1 VLLLSRSCVQVRQ
14 ALANGNVLRFF
25 RLYSSAPLLSRRL
38 MDAAVKQLR
47 YKALCA
53 LVRSHKPTAIALP
66 FLARSLGFTSQEEP
80 AAAAV
85 SAAGLEVALGALTVD
100 SSGSLLRGCSEQ
112 RCVGDYAPCADE
124 AQALVACLEWCQQHG
139 AVFDQTKGEGNWTGR
154 VVSIVLACRWD
165 KWVRMVLLAAGTCMR
180 LQYADVMCLK
190 GVIASCQLVVNCLS
204 SIAFVV
210 GQLLLETG
218 V

>member
-1 VLLLSRSCVQVRQ
+1 VQVRQ

-47 YKALCA
+47 YKSLCA

-80 AAAAV
+80 AAAG

-139 AVFDQTKGEGNWTGR
+139 AVFDQTKGEGGWKGEGLSEVNY
-154 VVSIVLACRWD
+154 SACR
-165 KWVRMVLLAAGTCMR
+165 
-180 LQYADVMCLK
+180 
-190 GVIASCQLVVNCLS
+190 GVTAR
-204 SIAFVV
+204 
-210 GQLLLETG
+210 G
-218 V
+218 